1 MLFKTSKFFL
11 HAAAFAVIIVT
22 TSTLFP
28 FIVGKYAWFRA
39 MVELALIAF
48 FAGLIFNPVEAKQY
62 LARLKQLF
70 RSPVVIAI
78 TAFAA
83 SFVLAGIFGVRPSY
97 SFWSNFERG
106 EGGLQIL
113 NLYAFFV
120 LLVTLFREDRDWRK
134 MFWLSLAAASL
145 MILYGV
151 LAGFTCYSGAQQI
164 PCNIGGWGGIG
175 PHFAS
180 PGFRFQ
186 GSLGNSEYVPGYL
199 VFMLFF
205 ASYLLLGTKRS
216 WKSPQSLA
224 ILAFLL
230 LFFVFSVMS
239 GTRGAFLGLMAG
251 LLAAVI
257 YIGFYRKVWRKW
269 LALGAILAL
278 LAVVLLVQFRNVPF
292 IQKIPGVSSITR
304 LTFSSH
310 DLADL
315 TTRFVM
321 WDTAVQGWKERPL
334 LGWGPENFLMLFDK
348 HYEIRYY
355 NPENGFGAWFDRAH
369 STLFDYLAQIGLLG
383 LLSYLAIFLFLALL
397 LLKKRWHEA
406 AKSDPQR
413 TVMQGL
419 FLGILVTYLVQGT
432 VLFDVFALYLP
443 LFTLFAFAMYYF
455 PPAAQSEWQPH
466 KLPS

>member
-11 HAAAFAVIIVT
+11 HAAVFAVAIVT
-22 TSTLFP
+22 ASTLFP
-28 FIVGKYAWFRA
+28 FIVGKYVWFRA
-39 MVELALIAF
+39 MVDLALVFF
-48 FAGLIFNPVEAKQY
+48 FAGLIFDPESGHY
-62 LARLKQLF
+62 ITRLKQLF
-70 RSPVVIAI
+70 RSPVVIAV

-83 SFVLAGIFGVRPSY
+83 FFVLACFFGVRPSF

-106 EGGLQIL
+106 EGGIQIL

-120 LLVTLFREDRDWRK
+120 LLATMFRDDKDWRK
-134 MFWLSLAAASL
+134 MFWLSMGAASL

-151 LAGFTCYSGAQQI
+151 IAGFGGSF
-164 PCNIGGWGGIG
+164 IGGWGSIG
-175 PHFAS
+175 PRFGT

-205 ASYLLLGTKRS
+205 ASYLLLGIKRS
-216 WKSPQSLA
+216 WRSAQSLGLIA
-224 ILAFLL
+224 LIFIFLL
-230 LFFVFSVMS
+230 FCLMS
-239 GTRGAFLGLMAG
+239 GTRGAFIGLIAG
-251 LLAAVI
+251 VLAAVI
-257 YIGFYRKVWRKW
+257 YIGIYRKAWRKW
-269 LALGAILAL
+269 LLLGAGLAL
-278 LAVVLLVQFRNVPF
+278 IGVALLVQFRHVPA
-292 IQKIPGVSSITR
+292 IQNIPGASSILR
-304 LTFSSH
+304 LRLNSA

-369 STLFDYLAQIGLLG
+369 STIFDYLAQIGILG
-383 LLSYLAIFLFLALL
+383 LLSYLAIFVCLGLL
-397 LLKKRWHEA
+397 LLQKRWREA
-406 AKSDPQR
+406 AKSDSR
-413 TVMQGL
+413 RMVIQGL

-443 LFTLFAFAMYYF
+443 LFTLFAFAAHYF
-455 PPAAQSEWQPH
+455 HLTAPSEKKPQQPAS
-466 KLPS
+466 